1 MEYIAENAGHVPVPE
16 LVRGALLEMAD
27 NEERAWMDKVNA
39 FRAEVAELEEYKLA
53 TYTPDEL
60 EYMEVVGDKSCGDWT
75 QEHSERVD
83 RLLVRAASFGLE
95 APHVICKCPG
105 CEHRFRKSL
114 QSAEDRSLARRMRA
128 VAATLCRLPP

>member
-60 EYMEVVGDKSCGDWT
+60 EYMEVVGYKSCGDWT

-83 RLLVRAASFGLE
+83 RLLVRAASFGLD
-95 APHVICKCPG
+95 APNVICKCPG
-105 CEHRFRKSL
+105 CERRFRKSL